1 MSFEVTTLVWRAEF
15 PAMDKI
21 VLLRLA
27 DFADAQG
34 GNVYP
39 SVGRV
44 ARECGVSERHVQG
57 VLRKL
62 TAADIITLVRAG
74 GGRNRP
80 AEYRI
85 NLDAVKRCTPCG
97 VSDDETP
104 HPVQGIEKLNPAPGA
119 PFESERVHAT
129 TERVQAT
136 TLNPAPGAPDS
147 SLTTSN
153 HQAAAAATHAT
164 PEPICETSAHDA
176 HAVGSRVLEI
186 MGVTHDPRWYGNA
199 SRVQVWIAEGADPE
213 ADIYPTITRLMTQ
226 RKGEPPRSLKY
237 FDAAIADAVRDRTT
251 TLTTPTGGPA
261 HGNHRHRPRP
271 SDRIDTHDRRRAIAE
286 VCVGGMEAG

>member
-85 NLDAVKRCTPCG
+85 NLVPLKGCIPCG
-97 VSDDETP
+97 DYEGETL
-104 HPVQGIEKLNPAPGA
+104 HTMRGIDPQNPAPGA
-119 PFESERVHAT
+119 PISA
-129 TERVQAT
+129 ERVQAT
-136 TLNPAPGAPDS
+136 TETPQATTQNPAPGAPNPS
-147 SLTTSN
+147 ESTSN
-153 HQAAAAATHAT
+153 HQAAAAA
-164 PEPICETSAHDA
+164 AHDA
-176 HAVGSRVLEI
+176 HAVGSHVLEI
-186 MGVTHDPRWYGNA
+186 MGVKDDPRWYGNA

-213 ADIYPTITRLMTQ
+213 ADIYPTVIRLMSK

-251 TLTTPTGGPA
+251 LNAGGYHDPA
-261 HGNHRHRPRP
+261 QHQPRHPHRPRHGGQSP
-271 SDRIDTHDRRRAIAE
+271 HEAMFAGGAAVAAQFRQEGGDR
-286 VCVGGMEAG
+286 G